1 MSETEPSQLH
11 CLNCGTVLDDRFCSH
26 CGQDSKE
33 FKRSVWNVF
42 FQFFETFTDFD
53 NKLWSSL
60 GPLFFRPGMLTKKY
74 LEGKR
79 KRFLNPIQ
87 MYAFFS
93 FIFFLTAFYLPEK
106 EGLSAQE
113 EIQKGIRDGMF
124 ADSLDEDSDTI
135 QEVAVKVG
143 GARISRNREKNTP
156 GFHINGLEDS
166 YAQYDSVQHTKPEE
180 ERDGWF
186 LRTIKTKMISI
197 NRRFK
202 NRDETIIGELFDG
215 FKSNLPNII
224 ILLLPV
230 FALVLKLLYV
240 RRNYY
245 YVEHLIFGIHL
256 HCFAFAMFSFVFL
269 AEWAFP
275 DLEELLSVVYLWFF
289 IYAIVAMKR
298 IYNQSWVRTFVK
310 FNFLGATY
318 TLFLMIGLVLNLIL
332 SFFLVD

>member
-1 MSETEPSQLH
+1 MSETEPSQPH
-11 CLNCGTVLDDRFCSH
+11 CLNCGTILDDRFCSH

-60 GPLFFRPGMLTKKY
+60 GPLFFRPGMLTRKF
-74 LEGKR
+74 LDGKR
-79 KRFLNPIQ
+79 KSFLNPIQ

-106 EGLSAQE
+106 EGASAQE
-113 EIQKGIRDGMF
+113 EIRKGIRNGMF
-124 ADSLDEDSDTI
+124 ADSVSENSDSI
-135 QEVAVKVG
+135 QDVTVKVG
-143 GARISRNREKNTP
+143 GAKISRSREQNNP
-156 GFHINGLEDS
+156 GFHINGLENS
-166 YAQYDSVQHTKPEE
+166 YSQYDSAQRAKPDE
-180 ERDGWF
+180 ERDRWF
-186 LRTIKTKMISI
+186 VRTIKTKMISI

-202 NRDETIIGELFDG
+202 EKDESIIGELFDG

-256 HCFAFAMFSFVFL
+256 HCFAFALFSFVFL
-269 AEWAFP
+269 ADWALP
-275 DLEELLSVVYLWFF
+275 ELEDDLNLIYLWFF
-289 IYAIVAMKR
+289 IYAFVAMKR
-298 IYNQSWVRTFVK
+298 IYNQSWIRTFMK

-318 TLFLMIGLVLNLIL
+318 TIFLIIGLVLNLIL